1 MFFYF
6 FGPNTDCANYE
17 HIHEGDIV
25 LKLGSVEPT
34 QVNDF
39 YYSRI
44 LYDASQGSKITDEE
58 CRVKDDLDFLGG
70 IGRSFKILADYDV
83 TDPFAPDAPLVI
95 NTGCFTGTQFM
106 TGLRAYFSGYSPL
119 KRTQAGTPMPVW
131 SAMSGSF
138 GRKISYTGIGDLIL
152 TGRAAVP
159 SILVIK
165 QTNKGPDLSL
175 IDAPEDMI
183 GARVREKMASLNA
196 LFNDT
201 ANKKYPAHFAVIG
214 PAGEHWETVWFACVV
229 GTTQEQLMSG
239 EDKWRFAGRLGM
251 GSVLGSKNIIGIV
264 ADAPKDYYRKG
275 DDRLKAIN
283 NEIGRGEQSRGYRH
297 PHNREGLG
305 GTGKNSK
312 ILDGFGVLPFKN
324 FAPPGENVAVPVHL
338 ETMRESDQF
347 IVIDKNC
354 FGCQISCH
362 QDFYDVPQ
370 DGKNSDWR
378 KARKNH
384 GEYLGRFEF
393 EPMELSG
400 ANLGILDPH
409 SNLELARLDDDLG
422 FDTISINVVL
432 SFLMDYNSQGGDAVA
447 GGVAFGDVEGAL
459 RLKEDIA
466 YGREPLYGKGVQEI
480 AKNIGGQ
487 SFAMHTKGVEFSAYL
502 GQTNPG
508 YPFAVAG
515 GHMSMRT
522 FLLYVMDPECKPD
535 SADYW
540 IHNITE
546 EGWKMVNKDL
556 HGGCLFTMAPPDQ
569 VSESIE
575 SIFGVPFTEERLL
588 DATYRAHVLGFAL
601 EQKQGIS
608 VIDYDMP
615 SDIFVGQ
622 PKGDLHGVNF
632 LTRELFEEVRSQV
645 LSRLHRDAEA
655 LGYGDYLTPKSG

>member
-1 MFFYF
+1 MLKP
-6 FGPNTDCANYE
+6 GTVTPGDVTDFRYTRIE
-17 HIHEGDIV
+17 YDLSEGRETGNEE
-25 LKLGSVEPT
+25 LQVE
-34 QVNDF
+34 
-39 YYSRI
+39 
-44 LYDASQGSKITDEE
+44 
-58 CRVKDDLDFLGG
+58 DDMDFLGG
-70 IGRSFKILADYDV
+70 IGRSFKILSDYDV
-83 TDPFAPDAPLVI
+83 SDPFAPEAPLVI
-95 NTGCFTGTQFM
+95 NSGCFTGTQFM
-106 TGLRAYFSGYSPL
+106 TGLRAYFSGFSPL
-119 KRTQAGTPMPVW
+119 KRTRSGMPMPVW

-138 GRKISYTGIGDLIL
+138 GRKFSYTGIGDLIL
-152 TGRAAVP
+152 TGRAGGP

-165 QTNKGPDLSL
+165 QTDGGPDLSL
-175 IDAPEDMI
+175 IDAPEHLV
-183 GARVREKMASLNA
+183 GARVREKMVYLNDR
-196 LFNDT
+196 FNDS

-214 PAGEHWETVWFACVV
+214 PAGEHWETVWYAAVV

-264 ADAPKDYYRKG
+264 AEAPKDYYKKG

-324 FAPPGENVAVPVHL
+324 FAPPGENVAEPVHL
-338 ETMRESDQF
+338 ETMRESDDF
-347 IVIDKNC
+347 IVIDKSC
-354 FGCQISCH
+354 FGCQITCH
-362 QDFYDVPQ
+362 QDFYDVPEG
-370 DGKNSDWR
+370 GKDPDWR
-378 KARKNH
+378 QARKNH

-400 ANLGILDPH
+400 ANLGILDPLA
-409 SNLELARLDDDLG
+409 NLELARLDDDLG
-422 FDTISINVVL
+422 FDTISVNVVL
-432 SFLMDYNSQGGDAVA
+432 SFLMDYNSRGNGTVA
-447 GGVAFGDVEGAL
+447 GGVTFGDSEGAR

-466 YGREPLYGKGVQEI
+466 YGREPLYGKGVRMI
-480 AKNIGGQ
+480 AEEIGGQ
-487 SFAMHTKGVEFSAYL
+487 AFAMHSKGVEFSAYL

-522 FLLYVMDPECKPD
+522 FLLYVMDPDCKPD

-540 IHNITE
+540 VHNITE

-569 VSESIE
+569 VSEGIE
-575 SIFGVPFTEERLL
+575 SVFGVPFTGERVL

-601 EQKQGIS
+601 EQKQGITAAE
-608 VIDYDMP
+608 YDMP
-615 SDIFVGQ
+615 ADIFVGQ
-622 PKGDLHGVNF
+622 PKGDLPGVHF
-632 LTRELFEEVRSQV
+632 LTRDLFEEVRSRV
-645 LSRLHRDAEA
+645 LDRLYQDAET
-655 LGYGDYLTPKSG
+655 LGYGGHLAPVPG

>member
-1 MFFYF
+1 MLKP
-6 FGPNTDCANYE
+6 GTVTPGDVTDFHYTRIE
-17 HIHEGDIV
+17 YDLSEGRETGNEE
-25 LKLGSVEPT
+25 LQVE
-34 QVNDF
+34 
-39 YYSRI
+39 
-44 LYDASQGSKITDEE
+44 
-58 CRVKDDLDFLGG
+58 DDMDFLGG
-70 IGRSFKILADYDV
+70 IGRSFKILSDYDV
-83 TDPFAPDAPLVI
+83 SDPFAPDAPLVI
-95 NTGCFTGTQFM
+95 NSGCFTGTQFM
-106 TGLRAYFSGYSPL
+106 TGLRAYFSGFSPL
-119 KRTQAGTPMPVW
+119 KRTRSGMPMPVW

-138 GRKISYTGIGDLIL
+138 GRKFSYTGIGDLIL
-152 TGRAAVP
+152 TGRAGGP

-165 QTNKGPDLSL
+165 QTDGGPDLSL
-175 IDAPEDMI
+175 IDAPEHLV
-183 GARVREKMASLNA
+183 GARVREKMVYLNDC
-196 LFNDT
+196 FNDS

-214 PAGEHWETVWFACVV
+214 PAGEHWETVWYAAVV

-264 ADAPKDYYRKG
+264 AEAPKDYYKKG

-324 FAPPGENVAVPVHL
+324 FAPPGENVAEPVHL
-338 ETMRESDQF
+338 ETMRESDDF
-347 IVIDKNC
+347 IVIDKSC
-354 FGCQISCH
+354 FGCQITCH
-362 QDFYDVPQ
+362 QDFYDVPEG
-370 DGKNSDWR
+370 GKDPDWR
-378 KARKNH
+378 QARKNH

-400 ANLGILDPH
+400 ANLGILDPLA
-409 SNLELARLDDDLG
+409 NLELARLDDDLG
-422 FDTISINVVL
+422 FDTISVNVVL
-432 SFLMDYNSQGGDAVA
+432 SFLMDYNSRGNGTVA
-447 GGVAFGDVEGAL
+447 GGVTFGDVEGAR

-466 YGREPLYGKGVQEI
+466 YGREPLYGKGVRMI
-480 AKNIGGQ
+480 AEEIGGQ
-487 SFAMHTKGVEFSAYL
+487 AFAMHSKGVEFSAYL

-522 FLLYVMDPECKPD
+522 FLLYVMDPDCKPD

-540 IHNITE
+540 VHNITE

-569 VSESIE
+569 VSEGIE
-575 SIFGVPFTEERLL
+575 SVFGVPFTGERVL

-601 EQKQGIS
+601 EQKQGITAAE
-608 VIDYDMP
+608 YDMP
-615 SDIFVGQ
+615 ADIFVGQ
-622 PKGDLHGVNF
+622 PKGDLPGVHF
-632 LTRELFEEVRSQV
+632 LTRDLFEEVRSRV
-645 LSRLHRDAEA
+645 LDRLYQDAET
-655 LGYGDYLTPKSG
+655 LGYGGHLAPVPG

>member
-1 MFFYF
+1 MLKP
-6 FGPNTDCANYE
+6 GTVTPGDVTDFHYTRIE
-17 HIHEGDIV
+17 YDLSEGRETGNEE
-25 LKLGSVEPT
+25 LQVE
-34 QVNDF
+34 
-39 YYSRI
+39 
-44 LYDASQGSKITDEE
+44 
-58 CRVKDDLDFLGG
+58 DDMDFLGG
-70 IGRSFKILADYDV
+70 IGRSFKILSDYDV
-83 TDPFAPDAPLVI
+83 SDPFAPDAPLVI
-95 NTGCFTGTQFM
+95 NSGCFTGTQFM
-106 TGLRAYFSGYSPL
+106 TGLRAYFSGFSPL
-119 KRTQAGTPMPVW
+119 KRTRSGMPMPVW

-138 GRKISYTGIGDLIL
+138 GRKFSYTGIGDLIL
-152 TGRAAVP
+152 SGRAAGP

-165 QTNKGPDLSL
+165 QTDGGPDLSM
-175 IDAPEDMI
+175 IDAPVHLV
-183 GARVREKMASLNA
+183 GARVREKMAYLNDR
-196 LFNDT
+196 FNDG

-214 PAGEHWETVWFACVV
+214 PAGEHWETVWYAAVV

-264 ADAPKDYYRKG
+264 AEAPKDYYKKG

-324 FAPPGENVAVPVHL
+324 FAPPGENVAEPVHL
-338 ETMRESDQF
+338 ETMRESDDF
-347 IVIDKNC
+347 IVIDKSC
-354 FGCQISCH
+354 FGCQITCH
-362 QDFYDVPQ
+362 QDFYDVPEG
-370 DGKNSDWR
+370 GKDPDWR
-378 KARKNH
+378 QARKNH

-400 ANLGILDPH
+400 ANLGILDPLA
-409 SNLELARLDDDLG
+409 NLELARLDDDLG
-422 FDTISINVVL
+422 FDTISVNVVL
-432 SFLMDYNSQGGDAVA
+432 SFLMDYNSRGNGTVA
-447 GGVAFGDVEGAL
+447 GGVTFGDVEGAR

-466 YGREPLYGKGVQEI
+466 YGREPLYGKGVRMI
-480 AKNIGGQ
+480 AEEIGGQ
-487 SFAMHTKGVEFSAYL
+487 AFAMHSKGVEFSAYL

-522 FLLYVMDPECKPD
+522 FLLYVMDPDCKPD

-540 IHNITE
+540 VHNITE

-569 VSESIE
+569 VSEGIE
-575 SIFGVPFTEERLL
+575 SVFGVPFTGERVL

-601 EQKQGIS
+601 EQKQGITAAE
-608 VIDYDMP
+608 YDMP
-615 SDIFVGQ
+615 ADIFVGQ
-622 PKGDLHGVNF
+622 PKGDLPGVHF
-632 LTRELFEEVRSQV
+632 LTRDLFEEVRSRV
-645 LSRLHRDAEA
+645 LDRLYQDAEI
-655 LGYGDYLTPKSG
+655 LGYGSHLSPVPG

>member
-6 FGPNTDCANYE
+6 FGPNTDSANYE

-25 LKLGSVEPT
+25 LKLGSAEPM

-39 YYSRI
+39 YNSRI
-44 LYDASQGSKITDEE
+44 VYDASQGSKVTDEE
-58 CRVKDDLDFLGG
+58 
-70 IGRSFKILADYDV
+70 
-83 TDPFAPDAPLVI
+83 
-95 NTGCFTGTQFM
+95 
-106 TGLRAYFSGYSPL
+106 SGYSPL

-175 IDAPEDMI
+175 IDAPEDII

-370 DGKNSDWR
+370 DGKDSDWR

-400 ANLGILDPH
+400 GILDPH

-447 GGVAFGDVEGAL
+447 GGVAFGDVEGAF

-466 YGREPLYGKGVQEI
+466 YGREPLYGKGVREI

>member
-1 MFFYF
+1 MVPFELQTDDIST
-6 FGPNTDCANYE
+6 GKEPNS
-17 HIHEGDIV
+17 EGDIV
-25 LKLGSVEPT
+25 LKPGTVTPGDVTDFRYTRIEYDLSEGRETGNEELQVE
-34 QVNDF
+34 
-39 YYSRI
+39 
-44 LYDASQGSKITDEE
+44 
-58 CRVKDDLDFLGG
+58 DDMDFLGG
-70 IGRSFKILADYDV
+70 IGRSFKILSDYDV
-83 TDPFAPDAPLVI
+83 SDPFAPEAPLVI
-95 NTGCFTGTQFM
+95 NSGCFTGTQFM
-106 TGLRAYFSGYSPL
+106 TGLRAYFSGFSPL
-119 KRTQAGTPMPVW
+119 KRTRSGMPMPVW

-138 GRKISYTGIGDLIL
+138 GRKFSYTGIGDLIL
-152 TGRAAVP
+152 TGRAGGP

-165 QTNKGPDLSL
+165 QTDGGPDLSL
-175 IDAPEDMI
+175 IDAPEHLV
-183 GARVREKMASLNA
+183 GARVREKMVYLNDR
-196 LFNDT
+196 FNDS

-214 PAGEHWETVWFACVV
+214 PAGEHWETVWYAAVV

-264 ADAPKDYYRKG
+264 AEAPKDYYKKG

-324 FAPPGENVAVPVHL
+324 FAPPGENVAEPVHL
-338 ETMRESDQF
+338 ETMRESDDF
-347 IVIDKNC
+347 IVIDKSC
-354 FGCQISCH
+354 FGCQITCH
-362 QDFYDVPQ
+362 QDFYDVPEG
-370 DGKNSDWR
+370 GKDPDWR
-378 KARKNH
+378 QARKNH

-400 ANLGILDPH
+400 ANLGILDPLA
-409 SNLELARLDDDLG
+409 NLELARLDDDLG
-422 FDTISINVVL
+422 FDTISVNVVL
-432 SFLMDYNSQGGDAVA
+432 SFLMDYNSRGNGTVA
-447 GGVAFGDVEGAL
+447 GGVTFGDSEGAR

-466 YGREPLYGKGVQEI
+466 YGREPLYGKGVRMI
-480 AKNIGGQ
+480 AEEIGGQ
-487 SFAMHTKGVEFSAYL
+487 AFAMHSKGVEFSAYL

-522 FLLYVMDPECKPD
+522 FLLYVMDPDCKPD

-540 IHNITE
+540 VHNITE

-569 VSESIE
+569 VSEGIE
-575 SIFGVPFTEERLL
+575 SVFGVPFTGERVL

-601 EQKQGIS
+601 EQKQGITAAE
-608 VIDYDMP
+608 YDMP
-615 SDIFVGQ
+615 ADIFVGQ
-622 PKGDLHGVNF
+622 PKGDLPGVHF
-632 LTRELFEEVRSQV
+632 LTRDLFEEVRSRV
-645 LSRLHRDAEA
+645 LDRLYQDAET
-655 LGYGDYLTPKSG
+655 LGYGGHLAPVPG